1 MASLSGSRL
10 CQLLQNS
17 LLQGLGLGGASPAT
31 LDVTIPANEELL
43 KVPLDN
49 LQAQQARLLLLEPGE
64 QRVGVVA
71 VDIGL
76 LHDGEADA
84 IVDLAEVLDLIVG
97 AGLLGAELVAGEAE
111 DLKVFGVLGLDAL
124 VDLLETFV
132 LRCETTLGGSVDD
145 EDDLALVVGGRD
157 LLSALC
163 TIDG

>member
-1 MASLSGSRL
+1 MAIS
-10 CQLLQNS
+10 
-17 LLQGLGLGGASPAT
+17 
-31 LDVTIPANEELL
+31 ANEELL

-97 AGLLGAELVAGEAE
+97 AGLLGTELVAGEAE
-111 DLKVFGVLGLDAL
+111 DLKVFGVLCLDAL
-124 VDLLETFV
+124 VDFLKTFV
-132 LRCETTLGGSVDD
+132 LRSETTLGGSVDD

-163 TIDG
+163 TIGG